1 MQVTVEDIE
10 ALEGE
15 YRGSAEET
23 AELLE
28 LHERF
33 SGDMG
38 KARHPLKAPAASLC
52 PAFTCTCQVLA

>member
-15 YRGSAEET
+15 YRGSPEEIG
-23 AELLE
+23 ELLE

-38 KARHPLKAPAASLC
+38 KARYPPKTPAASFC
-52 PAFTCTCQVLA
+52 PALTFQCWVLV